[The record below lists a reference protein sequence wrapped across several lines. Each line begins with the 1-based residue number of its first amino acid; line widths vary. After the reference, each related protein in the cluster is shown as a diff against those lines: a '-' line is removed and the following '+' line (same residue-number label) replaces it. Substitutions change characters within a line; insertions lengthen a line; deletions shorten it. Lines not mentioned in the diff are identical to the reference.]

1 MLIFQQQQKIRKTTE
16 RVGSRTNEC
25 PTTGQKI
32 YYIAEVLREGK
43 PRGLVRFNLS
53 MFKELTHT
61 VVWFSTGV

>member
-1 MLIFQQQQKIRKTTE
+1 MLIFLQQKKIRKTTE

-32 YYIAEVLREGK
+32 YYIAGVLREGK

-53 MFKELTHT
+53 MNIYGFLKN
-61 VVWFSTGV
+61 